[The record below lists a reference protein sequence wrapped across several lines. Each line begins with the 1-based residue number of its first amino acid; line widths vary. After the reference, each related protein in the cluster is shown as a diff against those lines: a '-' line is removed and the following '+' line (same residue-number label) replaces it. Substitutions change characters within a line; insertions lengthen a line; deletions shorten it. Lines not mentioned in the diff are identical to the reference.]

1 MAIGCVTRAM
11 RTCTRARL
19 SMAAQVTLI
28 ACCSQAL
35 AQSAPEYIKYVYCG
49 KPYAYEWGMNPD
61 YVEDGVH
68 PNQEGLELLA
78 ACIKKDVDTDMS
90 SYRSN

>member
-1 MAIGCVTRAM
+1 MF
-11 RTCTRARL
+11 
-19 SMAAQVTLI
+19 I
-28 ACCSQAL
+28 ACCFQAL

-68 PNQEGLELLA
+68 PNQVGLELLA

-90 SYRSN
+90 SPRAN